1 MKYERLPKSN
11 EDDCAGADPAFDPL
25 DDGRLL
31 SLVQRVWSN
40 KHRSTITQA
49 VLRHLK
55 SPNRNG
61 PAKRHCGKEFFLNE
75 TVTTRYFNQIF
86 L

>member
-11 EDDCAGADPAFDPL
+11 EDDCAGADPAFNPL

-40 KHRSTITQA
+40 DDRSYNHAGRSAASEIAEPQ
-49 VLRHLK
+49 K
-55 SPNRNG
+55 PG
-61 PAKRHCGKEFFLNE
+61 
-75 TVTTRYFNQIF
+75 
-86 L
+86 

>member
-49 VLRHLK
+49 VLPASEISEPQK
-55 SPNRNG
+55 PNSETFRARIFFRN
-61 PAKRHCGKEFFLNE
+61 
-75 TVTTRYFNQIF
+75 RYDEIF
-86 L
+86 